1 MYEWIYFYFKTLS
14 KPYYSLVLQLLSDN
28 NVLIILAHDKETNS
42 YAIQN
47 FKEIKNK
54 ISVSFAPLTMY
65 FKCGKADI
73 FMLPKWTLYLPLQ
86 LRRLKLRHPIFSN
99 ATKIIVPQI

>member
-14 KPYYSLVLQLLSDN
+14 KPYYSLVLQLISDD
-28 NVLIILAHDKETNS
+28 NVSIILAYDKETNS

-54 ISVSFAPLTMY
+54 IFVTFAPFL
-65 FKCGKADI
+65 CI
-73 FMLPKWTLYLPLQ
+73 
-86 LRRLKLRHPIFSN
+86 SN
-99 ATKIIVPQI
+99 AEKLIFPCYQSEHFTYLCSSVV